1 MKVTNLIMN
10 ILTSLLAFSFAGIPL
25 AIGTVGSLLSLGG
38 ARDGDLSRISFTNLF
53 GALFVVS
60 LAVAILVCGIIAFA
74 KRKKVSARY
83 YSTLEGVTIGL
94 SFLSSIITFLLY
106 RALEDLFEEG
116 AVEMGI
122 AFSVMIAIPTVVAL
136 IMTIVG
142 AASKPNQAPTNPSYL

>member
-1 MKVTNLIMN
+1 MKVTNLIVN
-10 ILTSLLAFSFAGIPL
+10 ILTSLLAFSFAGTPL

-60 LAVAILVCGIIAFA
+60 LSVAILVCGIIAFA

-83 YSTLEGVTIGL
+83 YTTLEGVTIGL

-106 RALEDLFEEG
+106 RSLEDLFEEG

-142 AASKPNQAPTNPSYL
+142 AASKPNQAPTNQSYL